1 MLVHLSSARIKQIT
15 MGIEKVLQFLQS
27 FTHPH
32 VILNLFDFLSL
43 MEHHHN
49 IILLLL
55 LIIILINISI

>member
-1 MLVHLSSARIKQIT
+1 
-15 MGIEKVLQFLQS
+15 MGIEKVLQILQS

-49 IILLLL
+49 IIFV
-55 LIIILINISI
+55 IIINYYSNKYFYLALFSFQF